1 MSMTEIT
8 IVFISKSEVLL
19 GAMIDTGEVEVE
31 KDHWVKFNRLRLGLF
46 FLTLN
51 FTWFS
56 HSA

>member
-1 MSMTEIT
+1 MTEIT

-31 KDHWVKFNRLRLGLF
+31 KDRWVKFSRLRLGLF